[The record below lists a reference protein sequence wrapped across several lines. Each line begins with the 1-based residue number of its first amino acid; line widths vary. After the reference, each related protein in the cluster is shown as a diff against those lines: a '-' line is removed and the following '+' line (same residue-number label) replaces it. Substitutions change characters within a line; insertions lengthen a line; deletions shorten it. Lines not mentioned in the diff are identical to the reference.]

1 MIAPAV
7 HPVEKP
13 KASPIPIKA
22 IPMVAIVVHELPVM
36 TETMAQ
42 MIQQEA
48 RKNVGLNTCIP

>member
-13 KASPIPIKA
+13 NASPIPIKA

-48 RKNVGLNTCIP
+48 RKKVFSILR

>member
-13 KASPIPIKA
+13 NASPIPIKA